1 MEESNQIDCIS
12 KISNF
17 MAMTET
23 GDPDTAKQYLMEANW
38 DETLA
43 VNNFFN
49 KIRTNLNSNNNANI
63 SGPSYP
69 QNNNANNSNNNNQG
83 FFSYYIFEPLKNL
96 FSSCY
101 NTREVDLEEEDKI
114 FRFLPNKIDDF
125 EKFKLLINRNI
136 GIIILY
142 NSSNILFL
150 NNFITQICRNTTLTN
165 LLKNNFIIYPLL
177 SSTNQ
182 AFQIQNMIT
191 EKNLIYPSFIFCFNK
206 NHNNNNIFYSN
217 NILIILESETITLE
231 SFHNKLIDS
240 LEKINKNINNKINI
254 SDKSNLLSDAEI
266 LEKQKKEMEAL
277 EKQEQNKE
285 ELIKEKINEEK
296 KLKEIE
302 KEIENKANIAKNKI
316 IEEPSVDN
324 PDCTTI
330 CFRYPDG
337 EKRIE
342 RRFLKN
348 NTIQNLYD
356 YVTSLGKEIYT
367 EEESNNF
374 SLYQP
379 FPPKKYQNMENTLE
393 NEGLFPNAII
403 QIKEE

>member
-49 KIRTNLNSNNNANI
+49 KIRTNLNNNANI
-63 SGPSYP
+63 NNQLNP
-69 QNNNANNSNNNNQG
+69 QNNNTNNNNNNDQG

-114 FRFLPNKIDDF
+114 FRFLPNKINDF
-125 EKFKLLINRNI
+125 DKFKQLINRRI

-142 NSSNILFL
+142 NGSNILFL
-150 NNFITQICRNTTLTN
+150 NNFISQICRNTTLIN

-177 SSTNQ
+177 SSTTQ

-191 EKNLIYPSFIFCFNK
+191 EKNLVYPAFIFCYNK
-206 NHNNNNIFYSN
+206 NQNNNIFYSN
-217 NILIILESETITLE
+217 NILNILESETITLE

-240 LEKINKNINNKINI
+240 LEKINKNIKNKINI
-254 SDKSNLLSDAEI
+254 SDSNNLLTDAEV
-266 LEKQKKEMEAL
+266 LEKQKNEMEAL
-277 EKQEQNKE
+277 ERQVQNKE
-285 ELIKEKINEEK
+285 EQLIKEKINEEK

-302 KEIENKANIAKNKI
+302 NEIENKANEAKNKI
-316 IEEPSVDN
+316 VEEPSEDN

-348 NTIQNLYD
+348 NTVQNLYD
-356 YVTSLGKEIYT
+356 YVTSLGRDIYT
-367 EEESNNF
+367 EGENNNF

-379 FPPKKYQNMENTLE
+379 FPPKKYDNMENTLE
-393 NEGLFPNAII
+393 MEGLFPNAII

>member
-1 MEESNQIDCIS
+1 
-12 KISNF
+12 

-23 GDPDTAKQYLMEANW
+23 GDPDAAKQYLIEANW

-49 KIRTNLNSNNNANI
+49 KIRTNLNNNNNTNI
-63 SGPSYP
+63 NNQLNP
-69 QNNNANNSNNNNQG
+69 QNNNTNNNNNNDQG

-114 FRFLPNKIDDF
+114 FRFLPNKINDF
-125 EKFKLLINRNI
+125 DKFKQLINRRI

-142 NSSNILFL
+142 NGSNILFL
-150 NNFITQICRNTTLTN
+150 NNFISQICRNTTLIN

-177 SSTNQ
+177 SSTTQ

-191 EKNLIYPSFIFCFNK
+191 EKNLVYPAFIFCYNK
-206 NHNNNNIFYSN
+206 NQNNNIFYSN
-217 NILIILESETITLE
+217 NILNILESETITLE

-240 LEKINKNINNKINI
+240 LEKINKNIKNKINI
-254 SDKSNLLSDAEI
+254 SDSNNLLTDAEV
-266 LEKQKKEMEAL
+266 LEKQKNEMEAL
-277 EKQEQNKE
+277 ERQVQNKE
-285 ELIKEKINEEK
+285 EQLIKEKINEEK

-302 KEIENKANIAKNKI
+302 NEIENKANEAKNKI
-316 IEEPSVDN
+316 VEEPSEDN

-348 NTIQNLYD
+348 NTVQNLYD
-356 YVTSLGKEIYT
+356 YVTSLGRDIYT
-367 EEESNNF
+367 EGENNNF

-379 FPPKKYQNMENTLE
+379 FPPKKYDNMENTLE
-393 NEGLFPNAII
+393 MEGLFPNAII

>member
-1 MEESNQIDCIS
+1 
-12 KISNF
+12 

-49 KIRTNLNSNNNANI
+49 KIRTNLNNNANI
-63 SGPSYP
+63 NNQLNP
-69 QNNNANNSNNNNQG
+69 QNNNTNNNNNNDQG

-114 FRFLPNKIDDF
+114 FRFLPNKINDF
-125 EKFKLLINRNI
+125 DKFKQLINRRI

-142 NSSNILFL
+142 NGSNILFL
-150 NNFITQICRNTTLTN
+150 NNFISQICRNTTLIN

-177 SSTNQ
+177 SSTTQ

-191 EKNLIYPSFIFCFNK
+191 EKNLVYPAFIFCYNK
-206 NHNNNNIFYSN
+206 NQNNNIFYSN
-217 NILIILESETITLE
+217 NILNILESETITLE

-240 LEKINKNINNKINI
+240 LEKINKNIKNKINI
-254 SDKSNLLSDAEI
+254 SDSNNLLTDAEV
-266 LEKQKKEMEAL
+266 LEKQKNEMEAL
-277 EKQEQNKE
+277 ERQVQNKE
-285 ELIKEKINEEK
+285 EQLIKEKINEEK
-296 KLKEIE
+296 KSKEIE
-302 KEIENKANIAKNKI
+302 NEIENKANEAKNKI
-316 IEEPSVDN
+316 VEEPSEDN

-348 NTIQNLYD
+348 NTVQNLYD
-356 YVTSLGKEIYT
+356 YVTSLGRDIYT
-367 EEESNNF
+367 EGENNNF

-379 FPPKKYQNMENTLE
+379 FPPKKYDNMENTLE
-393 NEGLFPNAII
+393 MEGLFPNAII

>member
-1 MEESNQIDCIS
+1 
-12 KISNF
+12 

-23 GDPDTAKQYLMEANW
+23 GDPDAAKQYLIEANW

-49 KIRTNLNSNNNANI
+49 KIRTNLNNNANI
-63 SGPSYP
+63 NNQLNP
-69 QNNNANNSNNNNQG
+69 QNNNTNNNNNNDQG

-114 FRFLPNKIDDF
+114 FRFLPNKINDF
-125 EKFKLLINRNI
+125 DKFKQLINRRI

-142 NSSNILFL
+142 NGSNILFL
-150 NNFITQICRNTTLTN
+150 NNFISQICRNTTLIN

-177 SSTNQ
+177 SSTTQ

-191 EKNLIYPSFIFCFNK
+191 EKNLVYPAFIFCYNK
-206 NHNNNNIFYSN
+206 NQNNNIFYSN
-217 NILIILESETITLE
+217 NILNILESETITLE

-240 LEKINKNINNKINI
+240 LEKINKNIKNKINI
-254 SDKSNLLSDAEI
+254 SDSNNLLTDAEV
-266 LEKQKKEMEAL
+266 LEKQKNEMEAL
-277 EKQEQNKE
+277 ERQVQNKE
-285 ELIKEKINEEK
+285 EQLIKEKINEEK

-302 KEIENKANIAKNKI
+302 NEIENKANEAKNKI
-316 IEEPSVDN
+316 VEEPSEDN

-348 NTIQNLYD
+348 NTVQNLYD
-356 YVTSLGKEIYT
+356 YVTSLGRDIYT
-367 EEESNNF
+367 EGENNNF

-379 FPPKKYQNMENTLE
+379 FPPKKYDNMENTLE
-393 NEGLFPNAII
+393 MEGLFPNAII